1 MLNEKRTQKIMKSK
15 FLIFLPVA
23 AMLLLFS
30 NCGNKTSSEQTATEL
45 KDSVSATQSLKEEAV
60 PDSVTILKDVV
71 YDVVDTPTTFPGGAK
86 VCLEFIAKNIKYPPQ
101 AIENKEEGQVV
112 VQFIVSKNGKLLNPI
127 VVKSVSP
134 LLDAE
139 AIRVINSM
147 PDWIPGKHKG
157 ENVNSRFT
165 LPVRFR
171 LK

>member
-15 FLIFLPVA
+15 FLIFLPVV

-30 NCGNKTSSEQTATEL
+30 NCGNKTSNEQAVTEV
-45 KDSVSATQSLKEEAV
+45 KDSVSATQSLK
-60 PDSVTILKDVV
+60 DVV
-71 YDVVDTPTTFPGGAK
+71 YDVVDSAPTFPDGMKA
-86 VCLEFIAKNIKYPPQ
+86 CLQFIAKSIKYPAQ

-112 VQFIVSKNGKLLNPI
+112 VQFVVSKNGKLLNPI
-127 VVKSVSP
+127 VVKSISP

-139 AIRVINSM
+139 AIRVVNSM